1 MPQYQQRYTLYQY
14 QNGSNNFLL
23 VYLICIEVLCKCR
36 FLILNEAAMALDT
49 ILDNLRKV
57 HAIDQYG
64 DCIVLYDH
72 LLLIY
77 FYPIQNE

>member
-1 MPQYQQRYTLYQY
+1 
-14 QNGSNNFLL
+14 
-23 VYLICIEVLCKCR
+23 
-36 FLILNEAAMALDT
+36 MALDT

-64 DCIVLYDH
+64 DRIVLYDH